1 MPKTSKRQHSTSAPK
16 PSSRKAVVYARV
28 SSKEQDREGF
38 SIPAQMKLLAEFA
51 YDNEYKIVEEFID
64 VETAKT
70 DGRKQFGEMIGY
82 LRRHPSVRT
91 VLVEKTDRLYRNLK
105 DWVTVDELDIEIHLV
120 KEGVSL
126 SRDSRSSEKFM
137 HGIKVLMAKNY
148 IDNLSEE
155 VRKGMLEKATQG
167 LWPSAAPMG
176 YVNVIA
182 PDGKRII
189 EVDPKYAEIIP
200 KIFQWY
206 ATGNYNLREV
216 GTLAR
221 RAGLVFRRTNSFVPL
236 GTIARILRNRVYTGE
251 FEWLGR
257 VYQGKHQPLIDKDL
271 WYLVQDIL
279 DGKLIRKLPK
289 AGGSVREFAFTGM
302 ITCGHCGCALTAEV
316 KKQKYI
322 YYHCTANKGKCP
334 EKYVREERLVT
345 QFAGL
350 LQKLR
355 FDDEVYDLV
364 VKALKSSHAVERDEH
379 TQAITRL
386 TAEIARLVHRVDQ
399 VYVDKLDGKITED
412 HYTRISNQ
420 WKEERRRC
428 EDDLIRFQE
437 ANHTYM
443 DDGVA
448 LLTLARDAHKI
459 FEAQD
464 GPNRRMLLNFVLS
477 NCSWKA
483 GTLTA
488 DFREPFNL
496 LEENSGQI
504 SQEKSEPG
512 YDDAEKKNWL
522 GN

>member
-1 MPKTSKRQHSTSAPK
+1 MSRSARNIQKPTAL
-16 PSSRKAVVYARV
+16 PSSNTKAVVYARV

-38 SIPAQMKLLAEFA
+38 SIPAQLKLLTEFA
-51 YDNEYKIVEEFID
+51 YDKDYKIVGEFID
-64 VETAKT
+64 VETAKA
-70 DGRKQFGEMIGY
+70 DGRKQFNEMIAY
-82 LRRHPSVRT
+82 LRKHRSVNT

-105 DWVTVDELDIEIHLV
+105 DWVTVDDLDIEIHLV

-176 YVNVIA
+176 YVNVMA
-182 PDGKRII
+182 PDGKRVI
-189 EVDPKYAEIIP
+189 EVDPKYADIIP

-216 GTLAR
+216 GTMAR

-322 YYHCTANKGKCP
+322 YYHCTANKQKCP
-334 EKYVREERLVT
+334 EKYVREERLVQ
-345 QFAGL
+345 QFSAL
-350 LQKLR
+350 LQTLR
-355 FDDEVYDLV
+355 FDDEIYDLV
-364 VKALKSSHAVERDEH
+364 VKALKSSHAVERFDH
-379 TQAITRL
+379 GQAISRL
-386 TAEIARLVHRVDQ
+386 TAEIARLVQRVDQ
-399 VYVDKLDGKITED
+399 AYVDKLDGKINED
-412 HYTRISNQ
+412 HYVRISNQ
-420 WKEERRRC
+420 WREERQRS
-428 EDDLIRFQE
+428 EEELIRYQE

-448 LLTLARDAHKI
+448 LLRLAKNAHKI
-459 FEAQD
+459 FESHD
-464 GPNRRMLLNFVLS
+464 GPGRRMLLTFLLS

-483 GTLTA
+483 GALTA
-488 DFREPFNL
+488 EFREPFNL
-496 LEENSGQI
+496 LKENFDGATCK
-504 SQEKSEPG
+504 KSTDR
-512 YDDAEKKNWL
+512 YNDAEKKNWL